1 MLTQVTKIIADA
13 LYVEIREVTPNTS
26 LVKDLGAESIDF
38 LDIIFRLEKH
48 FSIKIPKGEIERRAQ
63 GTLSA
68 DEFAINGKITDAGLV
83 CLKAAMPEVDPTE
96 ITPGLYTRD
105 IPSLFRVSTFALMV
119 AAQLGTEITLPQA
132 ATATATASDA
142 R

>member
-68 DEFAINGKITDAGLV
+68 DEFAING
-83 CLKAAMPEVDPTE
+83 
-96 ITPGLYTRD
+96 
-105 IPSLFRVSTFALMV
+105 
-119 AAQLGTEITLPQA
+119 
-132 ATATATASDA
+132 
-142 R
+142 